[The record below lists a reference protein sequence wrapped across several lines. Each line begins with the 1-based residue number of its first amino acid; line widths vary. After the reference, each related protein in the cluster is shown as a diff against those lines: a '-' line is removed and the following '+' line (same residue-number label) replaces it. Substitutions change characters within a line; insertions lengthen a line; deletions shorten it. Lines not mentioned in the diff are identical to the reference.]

1 MTRQHP
7 RKIKL
12 NARRVEQLA
21 AEGLSQAQIAHM
33 LGVSPDTLTAR
44 KQDSPVIAAALNKGR
59 VKIVHELVNLL
70 VEQARAG
77 NVAANIFALKNLAG
91 WKDRVE
97 LTEGDGTPQPL
108 IIALPGYVP
117 EQPKDITPVEDV
129 EVVDEPLEHERP
141 TLKSSAQISNGSLQ
155 IPDNSGE
162 QSA

>member
-21 AEGLSQAQIAHM
+21 ADGLSQTQIAHM

-44 KQDSPVIAAALNKGR
+44 KQDSPVIAAALNRGR

-77 NVAANIFALKNLAG
+77 NTSACIFALKNLAG

-97 LTEGDGTPQPL
+97 LSESDGTPQPL
-108 IIALPGYVP
+108 IIALPGALP
-117 EQPKDITPVEDV
+117 TQPIDITPVEDV
-129 EVVDEPLEHERP
+129 EVVDEEMQPERQ
-141 TLKSSAQISNGSLQ
+141 TLKSFEEISNGSLQ
-155 IPDNSGE
+155 IPDNSSE
-162 QSA
+162 KSA

>member
-21 AEGLSQAQIAHM
+21 AEGLSQVQIAHM
-33 LGVSPDTLTAR
+33 LGISPDTLTAR

-59 VKIVHELVNLL
+59 VKIVQELVNLL

-97 LTEGDGTPQPL
+97 VSDGDGTPQPL
-108 IIALPGYVP
+108 IIALHGYLP
-117 EQPKDITPVEDV
+117 ASPIDITPVEDV
-129 EVVDEPLEHERP
+129 EVVDEPITPERQAL
-141 TLKSSAQISNGSLQ
+141 TSSMQTTNESSQIR
-155 IPDNSGE
+155 DNSREKSG
-162 QSA
+162 